1 LSQCNL
7 SKQLLDGRSIYQKKT
22 EAVMGNFAAGWHLI
36 YTMPN
41 QEKKVAD
48 RLTERRIQ
56 SYLPLTV
63 QKRQWHDR
71 IKIVHAPVF
80 PSYVFVYLSSLY
92 DYCESMKTE
101 GSCNYV
107 KFGNRLARVTEQ
119 EIGNIR
125 MVESKGANVEVLD
138 KTFQIGQRLVI
149 QQGPLTGLNCEVV
162 DYKGKQRILVRV
174 SMLQRSVLA
183 DLPFASVTDLL

>member
-1 LSQCNL
+1 M
-7 SKQLLDGRSIYQKKT
+7 
-22 EAVMGNFAAGWHLI
+22 VNFATGWHLI

-41 QEKKVAD
+41 QEKKVAN

-71 IKIVHAPVF
+71 IKTVHAPVF

-92 DYCESMKTE
+92 DYCESIKME

-125 MVESKGANVEVLD
+125 MVEREGANVEVSD

-162 DYKGKQRILVRV
+162 NHKGKQRILVRV
-174 SMLQRSVLA
+174 SMLQRSLLA
-183 DLPFASVTDLL
+183 DLPFASVTDIF

>member
-1 LSQCNL
+1 
-7 SKQLLDGRSIYQKKT
+7 
-22 EAVMGNFAAGWHLI
+22 MGNFAAGWHLI

-41 QEKKVAD
+41 QEKKVAS
-48 RLTERRIQ
+48 RLTERSIKN
-56 SYLPLTV
+56 YLPLTV

-71 IKIVHAPVF
+71 IKTVHAPVF

-92 DYCESMKTE
+92 DYYEGMKME

-125 MVESKGANVEVLD
+125 MIESEGANVEVSD

-149 QQGPLTGLNCEVV
+149 QEGPLTGLNCEVV

-174 SMLQRSVLA
+174 SMLQRALLA
-183 DLPFASVTDLL
+183 DLPFASVTDNFLIAT